1 MYTTKCIYKSIY
13 LIYMALLYGVYTGEF
28 FGTMMLILLGD
39 GSVALTLL
47 NKSKGY
53 VLSGN
58 GLASSWAVIIIGW
71 FVGVTAGIAVAKATG
86 SPYAAINPAVAIS
99 FVIAGIMPAYL
110 LPGVIASEVAGA
122 FLGAI
127 IVYIAYYDHYK
138 STEDA
143 IIKLSTFSTV
153 PNIRN
158 IPHNFVTEIIATF
171 VLVVGVYGLL
181 ASSVSTL
188 LSPALSIGLLVWGIG
203 AALGGPTGYCIN
215 PARDLGPRIAHA
227 ILLKKDSS
235 DWSYGLIVPIFAPI
249 VGTLIASAAYLAF
262 F

>member
-1 MYTTKCIYKSIY
+1 MV
-13 LIYMALLYGVYTGEF
+13 LLHDVYIGEF
-28 FGTMMLILLGD
+28 LGTMILILFGD

-58 GLASSWAVIIIGW
+58 GISSGWVIIIIGW
-71 FVGVTAGIAVAKATG
+71 FIGVTAGIAVAKATG
-86 SPYAAINPAVAIS
+86 STYAAINPAVAIS
-99 FVIAGIMPAYL
+99 FVIAGIMPAKL
-110 LPGVIASEVAGA
+110 LPGVIGAEIGGA

-127 IVYIAYYDHYK
+127 LVYLAYYDHYK
-138 STEDA
+138 ATEDS

-158 IPHNFVTEIIATF
+158 IPHNFTTEIIATF
-171 VLVVGVYGLL
+171 VLVVGVYGFL
-181 ASSVSTL
+181 SSDIAVL
-188 LSPALSIGLLVWGIG
+188 LSPSLSIGLLVWGIG
-203 AALGGPTGYCIN
+203 AALGGSTGYCIN

-227 ILLKKDSS
+227 IILKKESS

-249 VGTLIASAAYLAF
+249 VGTLIASALYLAVF
-262 F
+262 